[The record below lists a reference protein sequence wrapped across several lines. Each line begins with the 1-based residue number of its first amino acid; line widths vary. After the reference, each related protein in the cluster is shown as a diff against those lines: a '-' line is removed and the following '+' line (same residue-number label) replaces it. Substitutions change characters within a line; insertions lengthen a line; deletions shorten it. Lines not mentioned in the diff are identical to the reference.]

1 MNMFRKNTPPLAP
14 DSDKSMAAQADRH
27 RLYQQSV
34 QDVESEIDFVEQTW
48 SELRQR
54 PAEFLREDFCGT
66 ANTACE
72 WVRRDEHH
80 QAVGIDLDRQV
91 LEWGR
96 QNNLAALDADQ
107 LERIELLNEDVL
119 QSRPGLADI
128 ILAMNFS
135 YFLFLTRD
143 DLREYFVNARDGLV
157 NDGILFL
164 DAYGGYEA
172 PMVLS
177 EPRECQDE
185 DGNDFTYIWEQAEFN
200 PIDSCMTCNIHF
212 EFPDKSRIEE
222 AFSYYWRLW
231 TLPEIREI
239 LYEAGFSKVDIYW
252 EGTDEKNN
260 EGNGIYM
267 PSEVGDADPGWVC
280 YIVAQG

>member
-1 MNMFRKNTPPLAP
+1 MFRKNTQPLAP
-14 DSDKSMAAQADRH
+14 DTGKSMAAHADRH

-72 WVRRDEHH
+72 WIKRDVNH
-80 QAVGIDLDRQV
+80 QAVGIDLDKQV

-96 QNNLAALDADQ
+96 LNNLAALDADQ

-143 DLREYFVNARDGLV
+143 DLREYFANARDGLV

-185 DGNDFTYIWEQAEFN
+185 DGNEFTYIWEQAEFN

-212 EFPDKSRIEE
+212 EFADKSRIDE